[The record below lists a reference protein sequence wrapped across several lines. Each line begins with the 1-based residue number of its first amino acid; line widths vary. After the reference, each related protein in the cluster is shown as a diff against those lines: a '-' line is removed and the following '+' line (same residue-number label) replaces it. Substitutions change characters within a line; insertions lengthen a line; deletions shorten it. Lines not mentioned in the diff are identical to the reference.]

1 MACIID
7 RQERARR
14 IARCHRPLRPPT
26 IRSQMCDT
34 LKQLITAL
42 PVMLMVAQPTSRDFL
57 FLFGLRLPSVGP
69 RFAGNDH
76 SAGRFMGIAEPYT
89 LIPVNSDRPLHS
101 TGELH
106 CPPSPIYAR
115 CCTCHA
121 PIAGSRL
128 PTIPPPVSMVDMT
141 LPTPVGSV
149 HRVPNPPPRGQ
160 PRSGSQ
166 SRMQSMA
173 SQRSQQSRL
182 GHDLRNTS
190 YMSAVNSVLV
200 YN

>member
-26 IRSQMCDT
+26 IRSQKCDT

-89 LIPVNSDRPLHS
+89 LLPVNSDRPLHS

-106 CPPSPIYAR
+106 CPPSPIYVR
-115 CCTCHA
+115 CCTCTHSRIEVTYYSA
-121 PIAGSRL
+121 PCEYGRHD
-128 PTIPPPVSMVDMT
+128 PPHPCG
-141 LPTPVGSV
+141 L
-149 HRVPNPPPRGQ
+149 RPPSP
-160 PRSGSQ
+160 
-166 SRMQSMA
+166 
-173 SQRSQQSRL
+173 
-182 GHDLRNTS
+182 
-190 YMSAVNSVLV
+190 
-200 YN
+200 